1 MATQKYTQK
10 QVVAAL
16 METKGLVYLAAKKL
30 GCEPATIHNYAKR
43 YAAVKEALVTAR
55 GEVVDVA
62 EAALYKGLL
71 AGEQWAVLFALR
83 TLGKDRGYVER
94 VQQEVTGADRGP
106 VEIGVKP
113 IDYRAGLAALAPRP
127 VPDRHAPGPDENPGD
142 GTAVGQVG
150 AGRGT
155 DA

>member
-1 MATQKYTQK
+1 MGKPRYSVK
-10 QVVAAL
+10 QIISAL
-16 METKGLVYLAAKKL
+16 DETKGLVYLAAKKL

-43 YAAVKEALVTAR
+43 HPAVREAMVTAR
-55 GEVVDVA
+55 GEMVDLA
-62 EAALYKGLL
+62 EAKLYQAVRNGDK
-71 AGEQWAVLFALR
+71 WAVQFALR
-83 TLGKDRGYVER
+83 TQGKDRGYVER
-94 VQQEVTGADRGP
+94 TQQEVTGADRGP

-127 VPDRHAPGPDENPGD
+127 VPDRHASSPDENPGD
-142 GTAVGQVG
+142 GAAVGQVG